1 MLAKRQVLFIQLPQL
16 DNDVSDVNEN
26 VPIAA
31 AYLRHAAELAGEHR
45 FFAFQ
50 TLPEPDQHMNTG
62 ALADLI
68 ARRAPDVVAATLYL
82 WNIERTLRLFR
93 LLRTRLPNV
102 KLFAGGPEVARR
114 HPFLFRRHD
123 ADVIVA
129 GEGEAVFPALLR
141 ALRGGRAPDFD
152 GVATRTATGY
162 RWGRQ
167 PAPPVDLATQLPPP
181 GYGPCRP
188 DARGMAYLET
198 SRGCPMRCAYC
209 RYPHLRRTLS
219 FLPAAQALARVKA
232 LARLGAREIRFVDP
246 TFNAHP
252 EFRAILRRLAG
263 MRRTP
268 RPRFFAELNAAAL
281 TREDAAL
288 LAAAGFAEVE
298 VGMQSRDPRV
308 LRAIRRPSRLQPLDA
323 GLRHLARERI
333 KVTLDVMYGLPEQR
347 LADVIRST
355 RWALG
360 FPRANVQC
368 LQTLLLPGTELRD
381 CRARWRL
388 RSEARPPYAV
398 TATGTMSPDDFR
410 AVERLLQRTPRLRSD
425 VPTTRFVGAR
435 LPDLFPEQHRLA
447 VPLDL
452 GGAAVPGTGIRRAFL
467 LEGPDL
473 FARRAAL
480 TAFLRRVIR
489 REPDSLFQFVLAPR
503 HEEPL
508 DLLERLANEI
518 RAAPP
523 HLLDRT
529 AAVALAG
536 KSASRRLLILARPEA
551 KLAADWQ
558 AAAEAALSQWFA

>member
-1 MLAKRQVLFIQLPQL
+1 MPAQRQVLFIQLPQL
-16 DNDVSDVNEN
+16 DNDVSGVNEN
-26 VPIAA
+26 IPIAA
-31 AYLRHAAELAGEHR
+31 AYLRHAAEQAGEHR
-45 FFAFQ
+45 FHSFE
-50 TLPEPDQHMNTG
+50 TLPEPEQHLNTS

-93 LLRTRLPNV
+93 LLRARLPRVN
-102 KLFAGGPEVARR
+102 LFLGGPEVARR
-114 HPFLFRRHD
+114 HPFLFRQRD
-123 ADVIVA
+123 ADAIVV
-129 GEGEAVFPALLR
+129 GEGETVFPALLR
-141 ALRGGRAPDFD
+141 GARGGPAPDFD
-152 GVATRTATGY
+152 GVATRTAAGY

-167 PAPPVDLATQLPPP
+167 PAPPVDLAVQLPPP

-219 FLPAAQALARVKA
+219 FLPAAQVLARVKA

-252 EFRAILRRLAG
+252 EFRAILRHLADLNRAQRL
-263 MRRTP
+263 
-268 RPRFFAELNAAAL
+268 RFFAELNATTL
-281 TREDAAL
+281 TREDATL
-288 LAAAGFAEVE
+288 LAAARFTEVE
-298 VGMQSRDPRV
+298 VGMQSRDPLV
-308 LRAIRRPSRLQPLDA
+308 LRTIHRPSRLQPLDE

-347 LADVIRST
+347 LADVVRST
-355 RWALG
+355 RWALR

-381 CRARWRL
+381 RRARWRMQG
-388 RSEARPPYAV
+388 EARPPYAV
-398 TATGTMSPDDFR
+398 TATRTMSPDDFR
-410 AVERLLQRTPRLRSD
+410 SVETLLQRTPRLRSD
-425 VPTTRFVGAR
+425 VPTTRFVGPR

-447 VPLDL
+447 VPADL
-452 GGAAVPGTGIRRAFL
+452 GGSVVPGTGIRRAFL

-473 FARRAAL
+473 FARRAPLA
-480 TAFLRRVIR
+480 AFLRRAIR
-489 REPDSLFQFVLAPR
+489 SEPDSLFQFVLIPR

-508 DLLERLANEI
+508 DLLDPLADAI

-536 KSASRRLLILARPEA
+536 KTASRRLLILARPGTR
-551 KLAADWQ
+551 LAADWQ